1 MAQRLPSERLNMY
14 LITDDYGT
22 RRRAWTRADALD
34 WLQYCSPHAEIHNIW
49 GRLVARRI
57 QGV

>member
-1 MAQRLPSERLNMY
+1 MY

-22 RRRAWTRADALD
+22 RVRCWTRADALD
-34 WLQYCSPHAEIHNIW
+34 WLRYCSPRTEVRNIW
-49 GRLVARRI
+49 GRLVATRT